1 MDFPNDTT
9 QASAYWYVLSSD
21 FIWVEYRRGIALN
34 IAFPHL
40 ICVPEVSQFELKGS
54 KCEDSLANS
63 PNVTWGILRS
73 ICTLRSKA
81 ACIQPFHLFLSDLSW
96 NGALN
101 RKKKYISMILTLT
114 APPLWCVS
122 HWPHTAI
129 SLGTSS
135 LSVLFFFFFLIA
147 LVITTRCD
155 FPWKLEIAIPA
166 ITDTFVRWIRVLH
179 CLDSG
184 QKNNKLSQWNQYSN
198 K

>member
-135 LSVLFFFFFLIA
+135 LSVLFFFFSHCFSHYNK
-147 LVITTRCD
+147 VW
-155 FPWKLEIAIPA
+155 FPRKVGNCNSCYNWHI
-166 ITDTFVRWIRVLH
+166 
-179 CLDSG
+179 CQMDSG
-184 QKNNKLSQWNQYSN
+184 LALSWFRSEKQ
-198 K
+198 

>member
-101 RKKKYISMILTLT
+101 RKKKIYINDTHTHCPSIMMCESLTSYCYFPRHLK
-114 APPLWCVS
+114 
-122 HWPHTAI
+122 
-129 SLGTSS
+129 
-135 LSVLFFFFFLIA
+135 SVCSFFFFFSL
-147 LVITTRCD
+147 L
-155 FPWKLEIAIPA
+155 
-166 ITDTFVRWIRVLH
+166 
-179 CLDSG
+179 
-184 QKNNKLSQWNQYSN
+184 
-198 K
+198 